1 MREVERHAQTAVEAA
16 LVDTRVVIVNG
27 ARQAGKSTLVH
38 ATLRGRPD
46 AVERRLDRA
55 TERVAAAADPDSFV
69 QSAGLLALD
78 EVQRVPDLIL
88 AIKAAVDED
97 PRPGRFLLTGSARL
111 LGMRAIPDALVG
123 RSETIELW
131 PFSQGEL
138 AGVREGL
145 LDRLFDPDD
154 PPSAARY
161 APPEAG
167 DLPPATV
174 ADRVLRGGFPE
185 AVTRTPPR
193 RARFFDS
200 YIDDLIDRD
209 VTQVADLRRRA
220 DLRSLLRR
228 LAVSQAQPVNR
239 AGLGSDVGF
248 PASTLDRYLA
258 AFEEVFL
265 LKLLPAWTS
274 SATPRATAQPKLMFV
289 DPGLGAH
296 LAGVSARTFERD
308 AARFGP
314 FLEGFV
320 LAELARQIGWSETR
334 PHLSHF
340 RNRDGVEVDA
350 ILEAGDGRVVGVEV
364 KAARSLHRDD
374 TKHLI
379 HLRDRIGDRFT
390 VGVVVYGG
398 TRAVS
403 LGDRLLALPLDG
415 LWSPTPC

>member
-1 MREVERHAQTAVEAA
+1 MREVERHAQRAVEAA
-16 LVDTRVVIVNG
+16 LVDTRVVVVNG

-55 TERVAAAADPDSFV
+55 TERVAAAADPDGFV

-123 RSETIELW
+123 RSETVELW

-145 LDRLFDPDD
+145 IDRLFDADE

-161 APPEAG
+161 TPPELG
-167 DLPPATV
+167 GPPTV
-174 ADRVLRGGFPE
+174 TLVDRVLRGGFPE
-185 AVTRTPPR
+185 AVTRTPAR

-200 YIDDLIDRD
+200 YLDDLIDRD
-209 VTQVADLRRRA
+209 ITQVADLRRRA

-239 AGLGSDVGF
+239 SGLGSDVGF

-274 SATPRATAQPKLMFV
+274 SATPRATAQPKLLFV
-289 DPGLGAH
+289 DPGLAAH
-296 LAGVSARTFERD
+296 LAGVSARTFDRD

-320 LAELARQIGWSETR
+320 LAELARQIGWSEAR
-334 PHLSHF
+334 PRLFHF
-340 RNRDGVEVDA
+340 RTRDGAEVDG
-350 ILEAGDGRVVGVEV
+350 ILEAGDGHVVGVEV

-374 TKHLI
+374 TRHLI
-379 HLRDRIGDRFT
+379 HLRDRLDGRFT
-390 VGVVVYGG
+390 AGLVFYGG

-403 LGDRLLALPLDG
+403 LGDRLLGLPLDS